1 MSEPSTPLMRQ
12 YSAIKKEH
20 PNALLFFRLGDFYE
34 LFFDDAI
41 LAARELQITLTSRN
55 KEKGV
60 NIPMCGVP
68 YHAAEGYI
76 AKLIRRGFKVA
87 VCEQVE
93 DPRLAT
99 KLVRREV
106 TRVVTPG
113 TAADSSLNA
122 EENNFLAAVA
132 TVGDRVGFAALDLST
147 GEFRA
152 TEFAGESAGRRIQE
166 ELEQLRPKEM
176 LYGSSAPL
184 LEHASSTQLGSFAT
198 LNGRDTPHSTGTAP
212 VARISGFGWAETP
225 LDDWIFAP
233 DHAIPLVE
241 NHFGVLSLEGFGL
254 AGKQAAASAAG
265 AILYYI
271 RSTQRGTLDH
281 VDRIG
286 FYERQNCLVLDAVTV
301 RNLELI
307 EPLFAGTDAG
317 VTLIRCLDATI
328 TPMGKRLLRM
338 WMLRPSLDRT
348 EIEARLDA
356 VDVQVKDIVGR
367 EELRRSLDGILDL
380 ERLLSRV
387 TLETANPRDVLALG
401 ASLGKLP
408 KVRGVLAGLLAPRL
422 AMLHAAIDELGDL
435 RGKIESMLAPEPPL
449 TLNDGG
455 VIAAGIDKDLDELR
469 DLSHNSKQYLAQV
482 ETRERERTGIGSLKV
497 KFNSIFGYYIEIS
510 KANLH
515 HAPTDYERK
524 QTLVNAERFTTPEL
538 KEYESKILDAQEKI
552 VEIER
557 RLFAELR
564 SAIAAEAKRIRQTAL
579 ALAEVDV
586 LGSLA
591 HIAALRNY
599 CRPKFEADNSDQ
611 TADLEI
617 VEGRHPVI
625 ELQEMTIG
633 NDRFVP
639 NDLFLNSKTH
649 NIVVLTGPNMGGKS
663 TYLRQA
669 ALIVIMAQMGSFVP
683 ARSVR
688 MGIVDRVFTRIGASD
703 NVARGRSTFMVEMTE
718 TAAILHT
725 ATPRSLILLDEV
737 GRGTSTYDGLAIAW
751 AAVEYL
757 HARVRAKTL
766 FATHYFELTELAEQL
781 SGVKNYHVSVK
792 ETGGSVVFLRRVEPG
807 AADRS
812 YGIEVAKL
820 AGLPNEVV
828 VRAREVLAEH
838 ESSEHRLS
846 GHLTPGSAPE
856 RPAQLTIFTPLS
868 QPVLEKLREAD
879 LDRMTPLEA
888 LNLLA
893 ELKKADWQKRW
904 QRRTQLIHASGQ
916 LLIVGFDGTEMSPR
930 LASLLAKIAPAGVI
944 LFARNIKGVEQTHTL
959 LRECQK
965 CVAMPL
971 FTCVDLEGGTVDRFR
986 NVLGTAPSPA
996 EVFATGSRA
1005 LYRKHGRV
1013 IGENCRALG
1022 FNVDFA
1028 PVLDLAFAASR
1039 SVMSSRA
1046 VSDDPK
1052 QVVVYAREFLQG
1064 LRDAGVLGCGKH
1076 FPWAG

>member
-12 YSAIKKEH
+12 YAAIKKEH

-34 LFFDDAI
+34 LFFDDAV

-60 NIPMCGVP
+60 AIPMCGVP

-93 DPRLAT
+93 DPRLAK

-132 TVGDRVGFAALDLST
+132 TVGDGVGFAALDLST

-152 TEFAGESAGRRIQE
+152 TEFAGESAGHRIQE

-184 LEHASSTQLGSFAT
+184 LERAAGMQMRSFAPPD
-198 LNGRDTPHSTGTAP
+198 GPEARHHTGTAP
-212 VARISGFGWAETP
+212 ITRVSGSGWAETP

-233 DHAIPLVE
+233 DHAIPILE

-254 AGKQAAASAAG
+254 AGKRAAASAAG

-317 VTLIRCLDATI
+317 VTLFRCLDATV
-328 TPMGKRLLRM
+328 TPMGKRLLRT

-348 EIEARLDA
+348 EIEGRLDSVEA
-356 VDVQVKDIVGR
+356 QVKDTMRR

-387 TLETANPRDVLALG
+387 TLETANPRDVLALA
-401 ASLGKLP
+401 ASLAKIP
-408 KVRGVLAGLLAPRL
+408 KVRVALAGLNALRL
-422 AMLHAAIDELGDL
+422 GTLRIAIDELGDL
-435 RGKIESMLAPEPPL
+435 REKIDRTLVPEPPL
-449 TLNDGG
+449 TLSDGG
-455 VIAAGIDKDLDELR
+455 AIAAGVDKDLDELR
-469 DLSHNSKQYLAQV
+469 DLSRNSKQYLARV

-515 HAPTDYERK
+515 LSPADYERK

-564 SAIAAEAKRIRQTAL
+564 SVIAAEAKRIRQTAL

-586 LGSLA
+586 LGCLA

-599 CRPKFEADNSDQ
+599 CRPRFEPILDEAEKNEDVG
-611 TADLEI
+611 DLEI

-625 ELQEMTIG
+625 ELQELAAG
-633 NDRFVP
+633 SERFVP
-639 NDLFLNSKTH
+639 NDLVLDSSAH

-669 ALIVIMAQMGSFVP
+669 ALIVIMSQMGSFVS
-683 ARSVR
+683 ARAVR
-688 MGIVDRVFTRIGASD
+688 LGIVDRVFTRIGASD

-792 ETGGSVVFLRRVEPG
+792 EAGESVVFLRRVEPG

-828 VRAREVLAEH
+828 ARAREVLAEH
-838 ESSEHRLS
+838 ESSERRLS
-846 GHLTPGSAPE
+846 EHLTPGASEAPE
-856 RPAQLTIFTPLS
+856 RPTQLTIFTPLS
-868 QPVLEKLREAD
+868 QPVLEKLREVD
-879 LDRMTPLEA
+879 LNRLTPLEA

-893 ELKKADWQKRW
+893 ELKKE
-904 QRRTQLIHASGQ
+904 I
-916 LLIVGFDGTEMSPR
+916 
-930 LASLLAKIAPAGVI
+930 
-944 LFARNIKGVEQTHTL
+944 
-959 LRECQK
+959 
-965 CVAMPL
+965 
-971 FTCVDLEGGTVDRFR
+971 
-986 NVLGTAPSPA
+986 
-996 EVFATGSRA
+996 
-1005 LYRKHGRV
+1005 
-1013 IGENCRALG
+1013 
-1022 FNVDFA
+1022 
-1028 PVLDLAFAASR
+1028 
-1039 SVMSSRA
+1039 
-1046 VSDDPK
+1046 
-1052 QVVVYAREFLQG
+1052 
-1064 LRDAGVLGCGKH
+1064 
-1076 FPWAG
+1076 